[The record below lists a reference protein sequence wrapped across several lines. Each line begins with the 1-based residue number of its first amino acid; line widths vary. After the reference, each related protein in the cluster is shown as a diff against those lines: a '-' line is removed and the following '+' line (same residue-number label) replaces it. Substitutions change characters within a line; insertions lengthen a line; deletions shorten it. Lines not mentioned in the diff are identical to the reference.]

1 MRHLRLPRW
10 LAPIRDSTGVSR
22 WIFWS
27 GVIIVAFFVL
37 LAIFAPL
44 LAPYGFDQVAD
55 SSGRFPKQEAP
66 SADHIFGTTVG
77 SYDVLSRVIWGART
91 AIEVVVLAVL
101 FSLAIG
107 VPLGLFSG
115 YVGGRADRVL
125 VLIMDALF
133 AFPYLLL
140 AIVIAFLLSDK
151 LGQGVVTAAVAIT
164 AVYVPQY
171 FRVVRNHVIS
181 IREESYVEAARALGA
196 PRRTI
201 ISRYIL
207 QNVIQN
213 VPALATLNAAD
224 AILTLAALGFLGY
237 GIQPTDAAE
246 WGYDLQRAID
256 DAGAGIW
263 WTGLFPGVAIV
274 ALVTGFTLLGEGL
287 NDVINP
293 LLRARRTKKPE
304 IPERAAG
311 SEQQAAPAATPAPEP
326 EGNSP

>member
-1 MRHLRLPRW
+1 MRHVRLPRW
-10 LAPIRDSTGVSR
+10 LAPIRESTGVSR

-27 GVIIVAFFVL
+27 GVVIVSFFVL

-55 SSGRFPKQEAP
+55 SNGRFPKQSAP
-66 SADHIFGTTVG
+66 DGTHLFGTTVG

-91 AIEVVVLAVL
+91 AIEVVILAVV

-133 AFPYLLL
+133 AFPYILL

-171 FRVVRNHVIS
+171 FRVVRNHVILS
-181 IREESYVEAARALGA
+181 LIH
-196 PRRTI
+196 
-201 ISRYIL
+201 ISE
-207 QNVIQN
+207 
-213 VPALATLNAAD
+213 
-224 AILTLAALGFLGY
+224 
-237 GIQPTDAAE
+237 PTRP
-246 WGYDLQRAID
+246 Y
-256 DAGAGIW
+256 
-263 WTGLFPGVAIV
+263 
-274 ALVTGFTLLGEGL
+274 
-287 NDVINP
+287 
-293 LLRARRTKKPE
+293 
-304 IPERAAG
+304 
-311 SEQQAAPAATPAPEP
+311 
-326 EGNSP
+326 